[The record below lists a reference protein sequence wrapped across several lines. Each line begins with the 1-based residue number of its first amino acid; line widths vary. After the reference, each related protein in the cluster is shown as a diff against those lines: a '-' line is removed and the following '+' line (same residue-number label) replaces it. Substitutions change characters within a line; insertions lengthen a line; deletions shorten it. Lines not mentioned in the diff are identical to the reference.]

1 MRPRPI
7 TTAWTMQILRA
18 TVGAT
23 GEMVLPEAVLRA
35 AAGLAGGRVEG
46 IDEEELSICAGQTF
60 LRRRAPLASK
70 LARRDSARLRRRLP
84 AAAPS
89 PKYRRAA

>member
-1 MRPRPI
+1 
-7 TTAWTMQILRA
+7 MQIFRA

-46 IDEEELSICAGQTF
+46 IDDEE
-60 LRRRAPLASK
+60 
-70 LARRDSARLRRRLP
+70 
-84 AAAPS
+84 
-89 PKYRRAA
+89 

>member
-7 TTAWTMQILRA
+7 TTAWTMQIFKA

-46 IDEEELSICAGQTF
+46 IDEEG
-60 LRRRAPLASK
+60 P
-70 LARRDSARLRRRLP
+70 
-84 AAAPS
+84 
-89 PKYRRAA
+89 